1 VKPFL
6 QRDNNKSGTQ
16 EKTKTNQNLI
26 SWLLRFL
33 IKIPRHAPSVGLR
46 RQKERSRMKD
56 FRPLRTIVIAGVV
69 VGVLD
74 ISSAFVIWW
83 QRGVALQHGLQ
94 GIAAGLLG
102 TQSYTGG
109 IATAGLGLAL
119 HFFVAF
125 VVVSIFYLASRKIR
139 FLTKRPFVSG
149 VSYGIGVY
157 VIMYWIV
164 LPTAFPTFRH
174 RLSNELIELAIHLCL
189 IGLPT
194 AFIVRRYSEA
204 TD

>member
-1 VKPFL
+1 
-6 QRDNNKSGTQ
+6 
-16 EKTKTNQNLI
+16 
-26 SWLLRFL
+26 
-33 IKIPRHAPSVGLR
+33 
-46 RQKERSRMKD
+46 MKN
-56 FRPLRTIVIAGVV
+56 FRPLCAIVIAGLV

-83 QRGVALQHGLQ
+83 QRSVALQRGLQ

-102 TQSYTGG
+102 TKSYRGG

-125 VVVSIFYLASRKIR
+125 VVVSIFYLASRKLR
-139 FLTKRPFVSG
+139 FLTKRSFVSG

-157 VIMYWIV
+157 VVMYWIV

-174 RLSNELIELAIHLCL
+174 RLSNELLELAIHICL